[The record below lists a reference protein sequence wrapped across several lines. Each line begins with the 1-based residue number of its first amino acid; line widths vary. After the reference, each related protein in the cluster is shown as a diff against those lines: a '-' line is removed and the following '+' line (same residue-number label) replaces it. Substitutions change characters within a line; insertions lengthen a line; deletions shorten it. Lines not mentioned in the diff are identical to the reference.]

1 MAEADKLIQEELMS
15 FYKRTFEAFIKNH
28 SSLYSIVEKILS
40 NKKNHIGMRIT
51 SNGSNIGEYTL
62 HFNGATVPELE
73 SGVLYSEL
81 HTPFGI
87 MKPYVI
93 MEKSTVEKIIADEEN
108 FIKDPIA
115 TKMKYVPEM
124 TIKFLK

>member
-1 MAEADKLIQEELMS
+1 MAEADKLMQEELMP

-40 NKKNHIGMRIT
+40 NKKNHVGLRIT
-51 SNGSNIGEYTL
+51 SNGSTIGEYTL
-62 HFNGATVPELE
+62 HFNGATIGDLE
-73 SGVLYSEL
+73 SGVLSSEL
-81 HTPFGI
+81 HTPFGTI
-87 MKPYVI
+87 KPYVI
-93 MEKSTVEKIIADEEN
+93 MEKSIVEKIIADETN

>member
-1 MAEADKLIQEELMS
+1 MAEADKLMQEELMP

-51 SNGSNIGEYTL
+51 SKGSTIGEYTL
-62 HFNGATVPELE
+62 HFNGAAVPELE
-73 SGVLYSEL
+73 SGALYSEL

-87 MKPYVI
+87 IKPYVI
-93 MEKSTVEKIIADEEN
+93 LEKSTVEKIIADEAN

-115 TKMKYVPEM
+115 TKIKYVPEM